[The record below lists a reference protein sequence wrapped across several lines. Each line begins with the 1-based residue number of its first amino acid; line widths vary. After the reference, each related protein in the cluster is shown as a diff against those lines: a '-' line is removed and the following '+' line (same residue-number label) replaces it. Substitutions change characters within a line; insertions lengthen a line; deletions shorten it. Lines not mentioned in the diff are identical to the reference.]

1 MSDIEVLIVEDD
13 HRIARINQKFTE
25 NVPGYVV
32 IGVASSITEGK
43 ELLEIVEPDLV
54 LLDIFFPEESGLHL
68 LWHIRENY
76 KETDVMMITAAK
88 EIEAVQEAMRGGAID
103 YIIKPVIF
111 DRFKQTLEKFKQ
123 TRGRM
128 NHQKVVSQEE
138 VDHLFTRQGTRET
151 VATQVAPKGIDPL
164 TLSKLTEVLLC
175 HTPQGMTAEEVG
187 SEMGCSRTTA
197 RRYLEYMV
205 LLRQVDADLSYGT
218 VGRPERR
225 YHSVKNER

>member
-13 HRIARINQKFTE
+13 PRIARINQKFTE

-32 IGVASSITEGK
+32 IGVASSISEGK
-43 ELLEIVEPDLV
+43 DLLEIVEPDLV
-54 LLDIFFPEESGLHL
+54 LLDIFFPEESGLSL

-76 KETDVMMITAAK
+76 KQTDVMMITAAK
-88 EIEAVQEAMRGGAID
+88 EIEAVQEALRGGAID

-111 DRFKQTLEKFKQ
+111 ERFKQTLEKFKQ
-123 TRGRM
+123 TRGQM

-138 VDHLFTRQGTRET
+138 VDHLFTRQGTRAE
-151 VATQVAPKGIDPL
+151 VSTQVVPKGIDPL
-164 TLSKLTEVLLC
+164 TLSKLTEVLVKQI
-175 HTPQGMTAEEVG
+175 PQGMTAEEVG

-205 LLRQVDADLSYGT
+205 SLGKVDADLSYGT

-225 YHSVKNER
+225 YYSIEK

>member
-1 MSDIEVLIVEDD
+1 MSDIEVLIIEDD

-25 NVPGYVV
+25 NVSGYVV
-32 IGVASSITEGK
+32 IGVASSISEGK
-43 ELLEIVEPDLV
+43 ELLEIIEPDLV
-54 LLDIFFPEESGLHL
+54 LLDIFFPEESGLSL

-88 EIEAVQEAMRGGAID
+88 EIEAVQEALRGGAID

-111 DRFKQTLEKFKQ
+111 DRFKQTLEKFKK
-123 TRGRM
+123 TRGQM
-128 NHQKVVSQEE
+128 NDQKVVSQED
-138 VDHLFTRQGTRET
+138 VDHLFTRQGTRAE
-151 VATQVAPKGIDPL
+151 VSTQVVPKGIDPL
-164 TLSKLTEVLLC
+164 TLSKLTEVLVK

-205 LLRQVDADLSYGT
+205 SLGKVDADLSYGT

-225 YHSVKNER
+225 YHSIEE

>member
-1 MSDIEVLIVEDD
+1 MSDIEVLIIEDD

-32 IGVASSITEGK
+32 IGVASSISEGK
-43 ELLEIVEPDLV
+43 ELLEIIEPDLV
-54 LLDIFFPEESGLHL
+54 LLDIFFPEESGLSL

-88 EIEAVQEAMRGGAID
+88 EIEAVQEALRGGAID

-111 DRFKQTLEKFKQ
+111 DRFKQTLEKFKK
-123 TRGRM
+123 TRGQI
-128 NHQKVVSQEE
+128 NHQKVVSQED
-138 VDHLFTRQGTRET
+138 VDHLFTRQGTRAE
-151 VATQVAPKGIDPL
+151 VSTQVVPKGIDPL
-164 TLSKLTEVLLC
+164 TLSKLTEVLVK

-205 LLRQVDADLSYGT
+205 SLGKVDADLSYGT

-225 YHSVKNER
+225 YHSIEE

>member
-32 IGVASSITEGK
+32 IGVASSISEGK
-43 ELLEIVEPDLV
+43 ELLEIIEPDLV
-54 LLDIFFPEESGLHL
+54 LLDIFFPEESGLSL

-88 EIEAVQEAMRGGAID
+88 EIEAVQEALRGGAID

-111 DRFKQTLEKFKQ
+111 DRFKQTLEKFKKTSGQ
-123 TRGRM
+123 V
-128 NHQKVVSQEE
+128 NHQKVVSQED
-138 VDHLFTRQGTRET
+138 VDHLFTRQGTRAE
-151 VATQVAPKGIDPL
+151 VSTQVVPKGIDPL
-164 TLSKLTEVLLC
+164 TLSKLTEVLVK
-175 HTPQGMTAEEVG
+175 HRPQGMTAEEVG

-205 LLRQVDADLSYGT
+205 SLGRVDADLSYGT

-225 YHSVKNER
+225 YHSIEE

>member
-32 IGVASSITEGK
+32 IGVASSISEGK
-43 ELLEIVEPDLV
+43 ELLEIIEPDLV
-54 LLDIFFPEESGLHL
+54 LLDIFFPEESGLSL
-68 LWHIRENY
+68 LWHLRENY

-88 EIEAVQEAMRGGAID
+88 EIEAVQEALRGGAID

-111 DRFKQTLEKFKQ
+111 DRFKQTLEKFKK
-123 TRGRM
+123 TRGQM
-128 NHQKVVSQEE
+128 NHQKVVSQED
-138 VDHLFTRQGTRET
+138 VDHLFTRQGTRAT
-151 VATQVAPKGIDPL
+151 VSTQVVPKGIDPL
-164 TLSKLTEVLLC
+164 TLSKLTEVLVK

-205 LLRQVDADLSYGT
+205 SLGKVDADLSYGT

-225 YHSVKNER
+225 YHSIE

>member
-32 IGVASSITEGK
+32 MGVASNIQEGK
-43 ELLEIVEPDLV
+43 ELLEILEPDLV
-54 LLDIFFPEESGLHL
+54 LLDIFFPEENGLGL

-88 EIEAVQEAMRGGAID
+88 EIDAVQDALRGGAID

-123 TRGRM
+123 TKGQVNRQR
-128 NHQKVVSQEE
+128 VVSQEE
-138 VDHLFTRQGTRET
+138 VDHLFTRQGAHT
-151 VATQVAPKGIDPL
+151 ATKEVVPKGIDPL
-164 TLSKLTEVLLC
+164 TLSKLTDVLVRQ
-175 HTPQGMTAEEVG
+175 TPQGMTAEEVG
-187 SEMGCSRTTA
+187 NVMGCSRTTA

-205 LLRQVDADLSYGT
+205 SIDKVDAELSYGT

-225 YHSVKNER
+225 YHPLQNGN

>member
-32 IGVASSITEGK
+32 IGVASSISEGK
-43 ELLEIVEPDLV
+43 ELLEIIEPDLV
-54 LLDIFFPEESGLHL
+54 LLDIFFPEESGLSL

-88 EIEAVQEAMRGGAID
+88 EIEAVQEALRGGAID

-111 DRFKQTLEKFKQ
+111 DRFKQTLEKFKK
-123 TRGRM
+123 TRGQM
-128 NHQKVVSQEE
+128 NHQKVVSQED
-138 VDHLFTRQGTRET
+138 VDHLFTRQGTRAT
-151 VATQVAPKGIDPL
+151 VSTQVVPKGIDPL
-164 TLSKLTEVLLC
+164 TLSKLTEVLAQ
-175 HTPQGMTAEEVG
+175 HTPKGMTAEEVG

-205 LLRQVDADLSYGT
+205 SLGKVDADLSYGT

-225 YHSVKNER
+225 YHSIEE

>member
-1 MSDIEVLIVEDD
+1 MSDIEVLIIEDD
-13 HRIARINQKFTE
+13 HRIAKINQRFTE

-32 IGVASSITEGK
+32 IGVASSISEGK
-43 ELLEIVEPDLV
+43 DLLEIIEPDLV
-54 LLDIFFPEESGLHL
+54 LLDIFFPEESGLSL

-88 EIEAVQEAMRGGAID
+88 EIEEVQEALRGGAID

-111 DRFKQTLEKFKQ
+111 DRFKQTLEKFKK
-123 TRGRM
+123 TRGQL
-128 NHQKVVSQEE
+128 NHQKVVSQED
-138 VDHLFTRQGTRET
+138 VDHLFTRQGTRTE
-151 VATQVAPKGIDPL
+151 VSTQVVPKGIDPL
-164 TLSKLTEVLLC
+164 TLSKLTEVLVK

-205 LLRQVDADLSYGT
+205 SLGKVDADLSYGT

-225 YHSVKNER
+225 YHSIE

>member
-1 MSDIEVLIVEDD
+1 MSDIEVLIIEDD

-32 IGVASSITEGK
+32 IGVASSISEGK
-43 ELLEIVEPDLV
+43 ELLEIIEPDLV
-54 LLDIFFPEESGLHL
+54 LLDIFFPEESGLSL

-88 EIEAVQEAMRGGAID
+88 EIEAVQEALRGGAID

-111 DRFKQTLEKFKQ
+111 DRFKQTLEKFKK
-123 TRGRM
+123 TRGQM
-128 NHQKVVSQEE
+128 NDQKVVSQED
-138 VDHLFTRQGTRET
+138 VDHLFTRQGTRAE
-151 VATQVAPKGIDPL
+151 VSTQVVPKGIDPL
-164 TLSKLTEVLLC
+164 TLSKLTEVLVK

-205 LLRQVDADLSYGT
+205 SLGKVDADLSYGT

-225 YHSVKNER
+225 YHSI

>member
-25 NVPGYVV
+25 NVPGYAVM
-32 IGVASSITEGK
+32 GVASSIQEGK
-43 ELLEIVEPDLV
+43 ELLEILQPDLV
-54 LLDIFFPEESGLHL
+54 LLDIFFPEESGLGL

-88 EIEAVQEAMRGGAID
+88 EIDAVQEALRGGAID

-111 DRFKQTLEKFKQ
+111 DRFKRTLENFKQ
-123 TRGRM
+123 TKGQISS
-128 NHQKVVSQEE
+128 QKVVSQEE
-138 VDHLFTRQGTRET
+138 VDHLFTRKVESSTQT
-151 VATQVAPKGIDPL
+151 VPKGIDPL
-164 TLSKLTEVLLC
+164 TLTKMEEVLLN
-175 HTPQGMTAEEVG
+175 HLPEGMTAEEVG
-187 SEMGCSRTTA
+187 KVVGCSRTTA

-205 LLRQVDADLSYGT
+205 SIEKVDADLSYGT

-225 YHSVKNER
+225 YQPLR

>member
-1 MSDIEVLIVEDD
+1 MSDIEVLIIEDD

-25 NVPGYVV
+25 NVSGYVV
-32 IGVASSITEGK
+32 IGVASSISEGK
-43 ELLEIVEPDLV
+43 ELLEIIEPDLV
-54 LLDIFFPEESGLHL
+54 LLDIFFPEESGLSL
-68 LWHIRENY
+68 LWHIRENH

-88 EIEAVQEAMRGGAID
+88 EIEAVQEALRGGAID

-111 DRFKQTLEKFKQ
+111 DRFKQTLEKFKK
-123 TRGRM
+123 TRGQM
-128 NHQKVVSQEE
+128 NDQKVVSQED
-138 VDHLFTRQGTRET
+138 VDHLFTRQGTRAE
-151 VATQVAPKGIDPL
+151 VSTQVVPKGIDPL
-164 TLSKLTEVLLC
+164 TLSKLTEVLVK

-205 LLRQVDADLSYGT
+205 SLGKVDADLSYGT

-225 YHSVKNER
+225 YHSIEE

>member
-1 MSDIEVLIVEDD
+1 MSDIEVLIIEDD

-25 NVPGYVV
+25 NVSGYVV
-32 IGVASSITEGK
+32 IGVASSISEGK
-43 ELLEIVEPDLV
+43 ELLEIIEPDLV
-54 LLDIFFPEESGLHL
+54 LLDIFFPEESGLSL

-88 EIEAVQEAMRGGAID
+88 EIEAVQEALRGGAID

-111 DRFKQTLEKFKQ
+111 DRFKQTLEKFKK
-123 TRGRM
+123 TRGQM
-128 NHQKVVSQEE
+128 NDQKVVSQED
-138 VDHLFTRQGTRET
+138 VDHLFTRQGTRAE
-151 VATQVAPKGIDPL
+151 VSTQVVPKGIDPL
-164 TLSKLTEVLLC
+164 TLSKLTEVLVK

-205 LLRQVDADLSYGT
+205 SLGKVDADLSYGT

-225 YHSVKNER
+225 YHSI

>member
-25 NVPGYVV
+25 NVPGYTV

-43 ELLEIVEPDLV
+43 ELLEIIEPDLV
-54 LLDIFFPEESGLHL
+54 LLDIFFPEESGLGL

-76 KETDVMMITAAK
+76 KDTDVMMITAAK
-88 EIEAVQEAMRGGAID
+88 EIETVQEALRGGAID

-111 DRFKQTLEKFKQ
+111 DRFKQTLEKFQQ

-128 NHQKVVSQEE
+128 SRQKVVSQEE
-138 VDHLFTRQGTRET
+138 VDHLFTRHGTQGTIT
-151 VATQVAPKGIDPL
+151 TQTPPKGIDPL
-164 TLSKLTEVLLC
+164 TLSKLTEILLQY
-175 HTPQGMTAEEVG
+175 TPQGMTAEEVG

-205 LLRQVDADLSYGT
+205 SLGKVHADLSYGT

-225 YHSVKNER
+225 YHPL

>member
-25 NVPGYVV
+25 AVPGYVV
-32 IGVASSITEGK
+32 IGVASSISEGK
-43 ELLEIVEPDLV
+43 DLLEIVEPDLV
-54 LLDIFFPEESGLHL
+54 LLDIFFPEESGLGL
-68 LWHIRENY
+68 LWHIREHY

-88 EIEAVQEAMRGGAID
+88 EIEAVQEALRGGAID

-111 DRFKQTLEKFKQ
+111 ERFRQTLEKFKK
-123 TRGRM
+123 TRGQINR
-128 NHQKVVSQEE
+128 QTVVSQED
-138 VDHLFTRQGTRET
+138 VDHLFTRQGTRGT
-151 VATQVAPKGIDPL
+151 ITTQVAPKGIDPL
-164 TLSKLTEVLLC
+164 TLSKMTEVLLR

-205 LLRQVDADLSYGT
+205 SLGKADADLSYGS

-225 YHSVKNER
+225 YHSL

>member
-32 IGVASSITEGK
+32 MGVASNIQEGK
-43 ELLEIVEPDLV
+43 ELLEILEPDLV
-54 LLDIFFPEESGLHL
+54 LLDIFFPEENGLGL

-88 EIEAVQEAMRGGAID
+88 EIDAVQDALRGGAID

-123 TRGRM
+123 TKGKM
-128 NHQKVVSQEE
+128 NRQKVVSQEE
-138 VDHLFTRQGTRET
+138 VDHLFTRQGAHA
-151 VATQVAPKGIDPL
+151 ATKEFVPKGIDPL
-164 TLSKLTEVLLC
+164 TLSKLTKVLISQ
-175 HTPQGMTAEEVG
+175 TPQGMTAEEVG
-187 SEMGCSRTTA
+187 NAMGCSRTTA

-205 LLRQVDADLSYGT
+205 SIDKVDAELSYGT
-218 VGRPERR
+218 VGRPE
-225 YHSVKNER
+225 